1 MAFGIEDVTI
11 IEFIDLLAIEQND
24 ATNTTV
30 DLANA
35 YINSNEYN
43 TTQTKCKEMLDTLES
58 KEKGDRKHQRFSH
71 AKYATNF
78 LWQVHNIIIY

>member
-11 IEFIDLLAIEQND
+11 IEFVDLLAIEQND
-24 ATNTTV
+24 ATDTTV

-35 YINSNEYN
+35 YVNSNEYN
-43 TTQTKCKEMLDTLES
+43 VTQAKCKGLLDTLES
-58 KEKGDRKHQRFSH
+58 KERGDRKHRRFSH